1 MLYSF
6 RLRWVMILL
15 TFSLLW
21 PVSSLWPVLAGAT
34 PDAPTDLGDV
44 GYYYSQVGPF
54 LESTISVFN
63 AGVDAGTAELTLR
76 NDVGMVVYTQTQT
89 IAAGEQWHFSPGDA
103 GLRGIFHGDVRS
115 EDDALSVYVS
125 TRAEQDASLRGGY
138 VAVPAADGGDSL
150 SLGQVTVTGG
160 ATPRD
165 VEIVVQNLSARSNQV
180 IFTLCP
186 EDGLCF
192 ANNAA
197 VLPAHGRRTFL
208 LSQLAHSNRYGDK
221 LVALTGRFS
230 VTLAAETDRP
240 IAAVANQFDPLSA
253 RKAELGAA
261 DLAQRTIAYVDPA
274 VAGLS
279 SNGGNST
286 IPQLSPRVYLPGVAG
301 TQTTLA
307 ARRCPLPEAGGE
319 WPCGAKQ
326 AEVWH
331 LPFVAAPNL
340 PFRDDTSSLLG
351 VGYPWQG
358 IQATDRGLDDWAGFS
373 NLNWY
378 NWRANADWDTRLNST
393 MWSLCE
399 SDPNYFPMVWS
410 APVSRNTVPS
420 SCAGRPLLL
429 VNEPMLQRLSVEN
442 GGGKLDSWSDD
453 AIATNVFV
461 HQSWPG
467 DLYCCGHVYWPD
479 EYVDKISADN
489 TNYPTFGN
497 IVDAYRQ
504 RFNAPLPIDGV
515 HLHFYLASWHV
526 DQAAQAPTDT
536 SLYSMRTGVRRWV
549 NAIEDKFGEG
559 FPILV
564 SEYGI
569 LYTGQNQQT
578 QRNLIKAGLDELTE
592 LLIDELDDN
601 LIRLH
606 YFQVYWG
613 GDTDPL
619 RPMWLVGSDDGAYA
633 IDEINDLGSFY
644 LEMVEQY
651 KR

>member
-6 RLRWVMILL
+6 RLRWAMVVLV
-15 TFSLLW
+15 FSALW
-21 PVSSLWPVLAGAT
+21 PVSAEASPEAA
-34 PDAPTDLGDV
+34 TDLGDV

-63 AGVDAGTAELTLR
+63 AGVAADVAELTLR

-89 IAAGEQWHFSPGDA
+89 IAAGEQWHFSPGDV

-115 EDDALSVYVS
+115 EDDALSVFVS
-125 TRAEQDASLRGGY
+125 TSGEQDTSLRGGY
-138 VAVPAADGGDSL
+138 VAVP
-150 SLGQVTVTGG
+150 VTGG
-160 ATPRD
+160 GESLILEQMVVAGGAAPRD

-186 EDGLCF
+186 EDGRCF

-197 VLPAHGRRTFL
+197 VLPANGRRTFL
-208 LSQLAHSNRYGDK
+208 LSQLAHSNRYGDE

-230 VTLAAETDRP
+230 VTLASEPGRTV
-240 IAAVANQFDPLSA
+240 AALVNGFEPVTA
-253 RKAELGAA
+253 RKAELGAGA
-261 DLAQRTIAYVDPA
+261 LAQQVMTKAATP
-274 VAGLS
+274 LS
-279 SNGGNST
+279 VVEGNST
-286 IPQLSPRVYLPGVAG
+286 IPQLSPRLYLPSIDGAHMP
-301 TQTTLA
+301 LA
-307 ARRCPLPEAGGE
+307 ARRCPLPEDGGE
-319 WPCGAKQ
+319 WPCGAQ
-326 AEVWH
+326 RAGVWH

-340 PFRDDTSSLLG
+340 PFVDESGSLLG

-358 IQATDRGLDDWAGFS
+358 IQATARSLDDWAGFS

-378 NWRANADWDTRLNST
+378 NWRANADWDTRLNNT

-399 SDPNYFPMVWS
+399 QDPHYFPMVWS
-410 APVSRNTVPS
+410 AAVSRNTVPS

-467 DLYCCGHVYWPD
+467 DLYCCGHVYWPND
-479 EYVDKISADN
+479 GVDKISSN
-489 TNYPTFGN
+489 STTYPTFGN
-497 IVDAYRQ
+497 VVDAYQQ
-504 RFNAPLPIDGV
+504 RFDAPLPIDGV
-515 HLHFYLASWHV
+515 HLHFYLWPWHV
-526 DQAAQAPTDT
+526 NLATQSPTDA
-536 SLYSMRTGVRRWV
+536 SLQSTRAGVRSWV
-549 NAIEDKFGEG
+549 TAIEDKFGEG

-569 LYTGQNQQT
+569 LLTGQNQQA
-578 QRNLIKAGLDELTE
+578 QRNTIKAGLDELTE
-592 LLIDELDDN
+592 VLIDELDDN
-601 LIRLH
+601 LVRLH

-633 IDEINDLGSFY
+633 VDEINDLGSFY
-644 LEMVEQY
+644 LEMVEQH

>member
-6 RLRWVMILL
+6 RLRWAMVMLI
-15 TFSLLW
+15 FASLW
-21 PVSSLWPVLAGAT
+21 PASSLWPVSARAT

-76 NDVGMVVYTQTQT
+76 NDVGMVVYTRTQT

-115 EDDALSVYVS
+115 EDDALSVFVS
-125 TRAEQDASLRGGY
+125 SRYEEATSLRSGY
-138 VAVPAADGGDSL
+138 VAVPSNSGGESLRLGEAVVAD
-150 SLGQVTVTGG
+150 G
-160 ATPRD
+160 ATPND

-197 VLPAHGRRTFL
+197 VLPANGRRTFL

-230 VTLAAETDRP
+230 VTVAAEPGR
-240 IAAVANQFDPLSA
+240 AVAALANSFEPMA
-253 RKAELGAA
+253 GRKAELGAGMLVQEVVA
-261 DLAQRTIAYVDPA
+261 PTPA
-274 VAGLS
+274 AAHSGVE
-279 SNGGNST
+279 GNST
-286 IPQLSPRVYLPGVAG
+286 IPQLSPRLYIPSVKGSYTP
-301 TQTTLA
+301 TA
-307 ARRCPLPEAGGE
+307 ARRCTLPEGSGD
-319 WPCGAKQ
+319 WPCGAQ
-326 AEVWH
+326 HAAIWH

-358 IQATDRGLDDWAGFS
+358 IQATERGLDDWAGFS

-378 NWRANADWDTRLNST
+378 NWRANADWDTKLNST
-393 MWSLCE
+393 MWNLCE
-399 SDPNYFPMVWS
+399 RDPNYFPMVWS
-410 APVSRNTVPS
+410 AAVSRNTVPS

-467 DLYCCGHVYWPD
+467 DLYCCGHVYWPND
-479 EYVDKISADN
+479 GVDKISSDN

-497 IVDAYRQ
+497 VVDAYSQ
-504 RFNAPLPIDGV
+504 RFGAPLPIDGV
-515 HLHFYLASWHV
+515 HLHFYLWPWHINLST
-526 DQAAQAPTDT
+526 QSPTDA
-536 SLYSMRTGVRRWV
+536 SLQSTRTGVRSWV
-549 NAIEDKFGEG
+549 SAIEDKFGEG

-569 LYTGQNQQT
+569 LQTGQNQQA

-592 LLIDELDDN
+592 VLIDELDHN
-601 LIRLH
+601 LVRLH